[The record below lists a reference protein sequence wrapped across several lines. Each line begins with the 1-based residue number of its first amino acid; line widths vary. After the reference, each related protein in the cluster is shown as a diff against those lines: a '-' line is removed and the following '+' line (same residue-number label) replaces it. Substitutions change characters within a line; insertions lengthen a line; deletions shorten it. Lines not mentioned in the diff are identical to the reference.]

1 MSNVTIS
8 DHFQFPYDT
17 LHLVNKNFG
26 STVVIKYG
34 GSVMKNQ
41 ILQLSVIKNLSLLCL
56 LGVKVVL
63 VHGGGYLI
71 DLWLNRLNIKPK
83 FEKGLRVTDPET
95 MEVVEMVLTGQVN
108 KSLVSLLNQNQ
119 VLSIGLSGKDA
130 NLIQAAPLVHK
141 SSNLTGQV
149 DQVNTEILHTLLSHH
164 CIPVIASVASG
175 NEGQTYNI
183 NADTLASAIASSLK
197 ADKLILLTDTPGVL
211 YDVNDPST
219 LIKDLNIAQVNNLKS
234 KGIISSGMIPKLDS
248 CVSALTSDV
257 KSVHIIDGR
266 LQNSLLYEL
275 FTNDR
280 VGSMLV
286 Q

>member
-1 MSNVTIS
+1 MSNVTIP
-8 DHFQFPYDT
+8 DHFQFSRDT
-17 LHLVNKNFG
+17 LRLINKNFG

-41 ILQLSVIKNLSLLCL
+41 TLQLSVIKNLSLLRL
-56 LGVKVVL
+56 LGLKVVL
-63 VHGGGYLI
+63 IHGGGYLI

-83 FEKGLRVTDPET
+83 FEKGLRVTDPKT

-108 KSLVSLLNQNQ
+108 KNLVSLLNQNQ

-130 NLIQAAPLVHK
+130 NLIQAIPLVHK
-141 SSNLTGQV
+141 SINLTGQV
-149 DQVNTEILHTLLSHH
+149 DQVNIEILDTLLYHN

-175 NEGQTYNI
+175 NQGQTYNI

-211 YDVNDPST
+211 SDVNDPST
-219 LIKDLNIAQVNNLKS
+219 LIKDLNIAEINNLKS

-248 CVSALTSDV
+248 CVSALTNYV